1 MKKFQNPFLLSYIQS
16 KIENRK
22 TKMNIP
28 MVTPK
33 INIFTDTWLY
43 CIKLEES
50 QHWQHG
56 EINRVKKKE
65 RKTQG
70 NYTCQREK
78 KKQVEA
84 TDVLKEEET
93 GKKKNQIEGTDV
105 TL

>member
-43 CIKLEES
+43 CIKL
-50 QHWQHG
+50 
-56 EINRVKKKE
+56 KE
-65 RKTQG
+65 RTLATWW
-70 NYTCQREK
+70 N
-78 KKQVEA
+78 KQS
-84 TDVLKEEET
+84 KEER
-93 GKKKNQIEGTDV
+93 KKDSRELHVSKREEEASKSNRCLERRRNW
-105 TL
+105 

>member
-1 MKKFQNPFLLSYIQS
+1 MSQQLLKELQS
-16 KIENRK
+16 ETQLQVHDPLVQDLRGS
-22 TKMNIP
+22 
-28 MVTPK
+28 
-33 INIFTDTWLY
+33 
-43 CIKLEES
+43 IKLEES

-56 EINRVKKKE
+56 ENRAKKEGQIWQHAEINRAKKKE

-84 TDVLKEEET
+84 SDVWKEEET
-93 GKKKNQIEGTDV
+93 SKKKNQIEGTDV

>member
-1 MKKFQNPFLLSYIQS
+1 MLKF
-16 KIENRK
+16 
-22 TKMNIP
+22 
-28 MVTPK
+28 
-33 INIFTDTWLY
+33 
-43 CIKLEES
+43 IKLEES

-56 EINRVKKKE
+56 ENRAKKESQIWQHVNRAKKKE

-84 TDVLKEEET
+84 IDVGKEEET
-93 GKKKNQIEGTDV
+93 SKKKNQIEGTDV